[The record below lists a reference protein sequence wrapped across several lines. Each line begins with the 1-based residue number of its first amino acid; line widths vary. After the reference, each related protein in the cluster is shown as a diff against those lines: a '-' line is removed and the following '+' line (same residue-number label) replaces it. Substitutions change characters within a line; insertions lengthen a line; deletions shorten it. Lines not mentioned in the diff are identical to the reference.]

1 MAVIKKNQTVAPFLG
16 AKLNFI
22 PGQDPMGMLNIG
34 EQIFS
39 MLLSGLN
46 NVTERIRYYSFY
58 CWFFGWY
65 AKAVGSE
72 NPKEQRNYL
81 RRAEYLLAL
90 ISVPENEG
98 GIPGITKAEK
108 NYSKEAI
115 SFSLHEGTGEL
126 ENVTENTYWKNPRGV
141 FGQNYVSSM
150 RQMGLLRDK
159 SENSGIYIRTA
170 FDKEAV
176 VTGKE
181 LEDAFNL
188 NLSETSKKIFIEAI
202 QLSTI
207 SHEDLIR
214 IREDFYMINVK
225 QSSLENKL
233 LTEML
238 IEEDQPTTVDKLYF
252 RKNTISLYLSLL
264 KNKEDNLSVQD
275 FVNFCYTSQGR
286 YNNQINDTVMGW
298 YYYQLSQY
306 WHIVCTSHLKHF
318 LVALQDKT
326 DSGWY
331 VEEVLVKELTQ
342 EIVNELKSKFNNT
355 DNATFLE
362 LELLESSNAEIVK
375 SVHTKSYLE
384 GFCFGL
390 LLLKK
395 LMVENKETIAEQF
408 SFAKKY
414 KLQSTSDFIAVYKD
428 LEQKAELP
436 ISEFVAVFL
445 KKYILNRHQ
454 MVALNKM
461 NATQSTEK
469 FLREDGYIRFV
480 SHIDFDFSNPRLG
493 NLITFLKNLGVIVK
507 DGALLT
513 SEGLKF
519 QEQLSEWW
527 KD

>member
-1 MAVIKKNQTVAPFLG
+1 MAVIKKNQTIAPFLG

-39 MLLSGLN
+39 MLLPGLN

-65 AKAVGSE
+65 AKAIGSE

-98 GIPGITKAEK
+98 GIAGITKAEK
-108 NYSKEAI
+108 NYSEE
-115 SFSLHEGTGEL
+115 STTFSLHDGTGEL
-126 ENVTENTYWKNPRGV
+126 EDVTENTYWKNPRGV

-170 FDKEAV
+170 FDKESV
-176 VTGKE
+176 VTGKD
-181 LEDAFNL
+181 LEEAFDANI
-188 NLSETSKKIFIEAI
+188 SEPSKNIF
-202 QLSTI
+202 LSTLKTSNI
-207 SHEDLIR
+207 SKEDLFAIR
-214 IREDFYMINVK
+214 QDFYMISVTLG
-225 QSSLENKL
+225 STENKL
-233 LTEML
+233 LTDFLVEV
-238 IEEDQPTTVDKLYF
+238 DQPTTSNEFYF
-252 RKNTISLYLSLL
+252 RRNTIALYLDQVSKNT
-264 KNKEDNLSVQD
+264 NLVTVQD
-275 FVNFCYTSQGR
+275 FVNYCYSNKGR
-286 YNNQINDTVMGW
+286 YKDEINDTIMGW
-298 YYYQLSQY
+298 YYYQLSQF

-318 LVALQDKT
+318 LVALQDKS

-331 VEEVLVKELTQ
+331 AEDNLVKELSE
-342 EIVNELKSKFNNT
+342 EILIELKKEYKIT
-355 DNATFLE
+355 DSTSFSE
-362 LELLESSNAEIVK
+362 LEVLQVTNAEIVK
-375 SVHTKSYLE
+375 SIHTKSYLE
-384 GFCFGL
+384 GFCRGL

-395 LMVENKETIAEQF
+395 LMVENKDTITEQF
-408 SFAKKY
+408 KFAKKY
-414 KLQSTSDFIAVYKD
+414 KLHSNSDFVASYKD
-428 LEQKAELP
+428 LEQKSELP
-436 ISEFVAVFL
+436 IYEFVVVFL

-480 SHIDFDFSNPRLG
+480 SHIDFDYSNPRLG
-493 NLITFLKNLGVIVK
+493 NLITFLKNLGIISK
-507 DGALLT
+507 DGTELT
-513 SEGLKF
+513 ANGLKL
-519 QEQLSEWW
+519 QAQLSECW

>member
-1 MAVIKKNQTVAPFLG
+1 MTVIKKNQTIAPFLG

-46 NVTERIRYYSFY
+46 NVTDRIRYYSFY

-65 AKAVGSE
+65 AKAIGSE

-98 GIPGITKAEK
+98 GIAGITEALK
-108 NYSKEAI
+108 NYSEDAT

-126 ENVTENTYWKNPRGV
+126 EDVTEKTYWKNPRGV

-176 VTGKE
+176 VTGKD
-181 LEDAFNL
+181 LEEAFSL
-188 NLSETSKKIFIEAI
+188 NLSESSKSIFISA
-202 QLSTI
+202 LKTCTI
-207 SHEDLIR
+207 SRKDLFAIKD
-214 IREDFYMINVK
+214 DFYMINVK
-225 QSSLENKL
+225 ANSLENSL
-233 LTEML
+233 LKDML
-238 IEEDQPTTVDKLYF
+238 VEVDQPTTSNEFYF
-252 RKNTISLYLSLL
+252 RRNTIALYLSQVTES
-264 KNKEDNLSVQD
+264 NNLATVQD
-275 FVNFCYTSQGR
+275 FVNYCYTNQGK
-286 YNNQINDTVMGW
+286 YKGEVNDTIMGW

-318 LVALQDKT
+318 LGALQDKSA
-326 DSGWY
+326 SGWY
-331 VEEVLVKELTQ
+331 VEEVLVKELT
-342 EIVNELKSKFNNT
+342 EKILTELKRAYKITENS
-355 DNATFLE
+355 TFLE
-362 LELLESSNAEIVK
+362 LNVLECSNTEIVK
-375 SVHTKSYLE
+375 SIHTKSYTE
-384 GFCFGL
+384 GFCNGL

-395 LMVENKETIAEQF
+395 LMVENKNTITEQF
-408 SFAKKY
+408 NYAKKY
-414 KLQSTSDFIAVYKD
+414 KLHSTSDFVAVYKD

-436 ISEFVAVFL
+436 ISEFVPIFL

-469 FLREDGYIRFV
+469 FLREDGFIRFV

-493 NLITFLKNLGVIVK
+493 NLITFLKNLGIISK
-507 DGALLT
+507 DGSELT
-513 SEGLKF
+513 SNGLKL
-519 QEQLSEWW
+519 QKQLFECW